1 MPRTNRVTSRV
12 FADLAK
18 TRSFDGAVENFL
30 NIDDDLGLIISTSQI
45 ALKTKYRALAAEAE
59 FSGVLETLA
68 QMEEIIIQMRAKSAI
83 ESEIRLSLSRNYIY
97 ARSTFYRR
105 GNEINDIRVIIGKT
119 DKLGDDFNAIC
130 DRLKTDPK
138 FLKMCKRKLLT
149 AMNIEIE
156 NNINSLNKSYVYEN
170 N

>member
-1 MPRTNRVTSRV
+1 MPRTNRITDRV
-12 FADLAK
+12 FVDLA
-18 TRSFDGAVENFL
+18 TTQHFNGAVENFL
-30 NIDDDLGLIISTSQI
+30 NIDDDLGLIIGTNQI
-45 ALKTKYRALAAEAE
+45 ALKTQYRALASGSE
-59 FSGVLETLA
+59 FSDMLYNLA
-68 QMEEIIIQMRAKSAI
+68 QIEEIIIQMRARLVI

-130 DRLKTDPK
+130 ERLKTDSK
-138 FLKMCKRKLLT
+138 FMRKCKRKLVD

-156 NNINSLNKSYVYEN
+156 KNIFNLNKVLVNE
-170 N
+170 

>member
-1 MPRTNRVTSRV
+1 MPRTNRITSRV

-45 ALKTKYRALAAEAE
+45 ALKPRYRALAAEAE
-59 FSGVLETLA
+59 FSGILDTLA
-68 QMEEIIIQMRAKSAI
+68 QMEEIIILMRSKSAI

-119 DKLGDDFNAIC
+119 EDLGDDFNAIC
-130 DRLKTDPK
+130 ERIKTDPK
-138 FLKMCKRKLLT
+138 FMKKCKRKLLD

-156 NNINSLNKSYVYEN
+156 NNINNLNKVYVNEN
-170 N
+170 D